1 MPDILVH
8 YLHYLG
14 FALLLA
20 ALAVELAL
28 HRSTVDGTT
37 ARRLARIDALYG
49 TAVLLMLAT
58 GLLKVFYYGKPP
70 SYYGHNFVFHIKLTV
85 FLLVVLLSLV
95 PARQFFRARRTPPH
109 GQATYGRLV
118 RPILWVELGL
128 LLLLPLLG
136 VMMARG
142 FGYTG

>member
-14 FALLLA
+14 FALMLA

-28 HRSTVDGTT
+28 YRPTVDGGT

-49 TAVLLMLAT
+49 AAALLVLAT
-58 GLLKVFYYGKPP
+58 GLLKVFLYGKPP
-70 SYYGHNFVFHIKLTV
+70 GYYGHNFIFHIKLTLFV
-85 FLLVVLLSLV
+85 VVVLLSLV
-95 PARQFFRARRTPPH
+95 PTRQFFKARLTPAN
-109 GQATYGRLV
+109 GTATYGRLV
-118 RPILWVELGL
+118 RTILWVELGL
-128 LLLLPLLG
+128 LLVLPLLG

-142 FGYTG
+142 YGYTG